1 MKKLQMSLKQKW
13 FDMTK
18 AKIKK
23 EDYREI
29 TPYWIKRL
37 FGGFDETDT
46 LDVLNDICYDLKT
59 FEYSMEEIWTW
70 LRIKPKKFDVNIM
83 TLGYPKATDADR
95 ILTLKHEGIEIRKG
109 NTEWGADHDKRY
121 FVIKHGELL

>member
-1 MKKLQMSLKQKW
+1 MSLKQKW

-29 TPYWIKRL
+29 TPYWLKRL

-83 TLGYPKATDADR
+83 TLGYPKATDTDR

-109 NTEWGADHDKRY
+109 NPEWGADPDKRY
-121 FVIKHGELL
+121 FVIKHG